1 LAGLA
6 AGDAD
11 AGLAFVRRFQR
22 RIFGL
27 ALTILGDT
35 AAAED
40 VAQEVLLRA
49 WRHAQAYD
57 PRRGSVA
64 TWVLSISRNLAIDT
78 LRVRRTQPADPETV
92 AALLAGS
99 SEGPA
104 DDTILDPQTASDVR
118 QALRDLPTDQRRA
131 LMLAAFAGHSAAE
144 IAGIEGIPIGTA
156 KTRVRTAM
164 HKLRA
169 ALSEIGDQ
177 R

>member
-64 TWVLSISRNLAIDT
+64 TWVLSISRN
-78 LRVRRTQPADPETV
+78 QPADPETV